1 MPVDVLAFGPHPD
14 DAEIGCGGLL
24 LKLKSLG
31 YRTGIVDVTSGDMGW
46 GTPEIRAEEG
56 RRAGLRLK
64 LDERECMD
72 LGDCR
77 VEDTFEHRCA
87 AAALIR
93 RHRPELVLAPY
104 YDLPIGR
111 GLGHNDHYK
120 SGQIVANAFNLS
132 HLAKAPIEGEPFQA
146 KAIYFYFIPP
156 GTRPTFIVDI
166 TEQAGDWL
174 AAIDEHQ
181 TQFYHPD
188 RPRPAH
194 LPHPREA
201 FESYARYWGW
211 QIGAKYGQAFLATSP
226 LRVDD
231 PMLLVKG
238 VATRP

>member
-56 RRAGLRLK
+56 RRAGVRLQ

-77 VEDTFEHRCA
+77 VEDTFENRCK

-120 SGQIVANAFNLS
+120 SGQIVANAFNLA

-166 TEQAGDWL
+166 SEQASDWL

-211 QIGAKYGQAFLATSP
+211 QIGAKYGQAFLSTSP